1 MKHDK
6 QIINKQKILIENYK
20 NQVSN
25 IFFQQQQ
32 QKQQIP
38 KNIPLTTTTTEPLTK
53 VSSTSSIISNK

>member
-53 VSSTSSIISNK
+53 VSSTS